1 MAKTVLVSTHIQ
13 NQNRTHNADIEI
25 IGYEENG
32 RYVIVAVSGRW
43 FIIESVVV
51 MNKLIQEMVTVRD
64 IVWPLA
70 SQDNLKKY
78 EILAKESDPS
88 PVIETRLDKE
98 ELTYK
103 GTKWQFD
110 DD

>member
-13 NQNRTHNADIEI
+13 NQNRTHNSDIEL

-32 RYVIVAVSGRW
+32 RYVIVAVGGRW

-51 MNKLIQEMVTVRD
+51 MNKLIQEMIMVRD
-64 IVWPLA
+64 VVWPLA
-70 SQDNLKKY
+70 SGDNLKKY
-78 EILAKESDPS
+78 EIQAKESDPLT
-88 PVIETRLDKE
+88 VIETRLDQE

-103 GTKWQFD
+103 GTKWKFD
-110 DD
+110 ED